1 MTTGHPPTKTA
12 RQALIVEVLGRVSVR
27 SQAELST
34 LLAQQGTTTT
44 AATLSRDLEELG
56 AVRIRSR
63 DGQLVYALPGVGG
76 DRAPVAGAGLAAL
89 AERMARR
96 VADLVASVDCSGNIV
111 VLRTPPGAAQYLAS
125 GIDQAVLPDIV
136 GTVAGDD
143 TVLVVSRAAD
153 GGADLAAAFL
163 DLISRGSR
171 AGTLPADV
179 GRSDAR
185 QIAAGGT
192 L

>member
-34 LLAQQGTTTT
+34 LLAQQGTTAT

-96 VADLVASVDCSGNIV
+96 VADLVASVDSSGNIV

-171 AGTLPADV
+171 AGALPLDV
-179 GRSDAR
+179 GRSDVR
-185 QIAAGGT
+185 QIPAGET